1 MEGDEVFKDKT
12 VDFNYKLILV
22 GNSMVGKTC
31 ITNRYVEETFNED
44 EARSRKVQIYHKL
57 FKIPDSIPEQVAD
70 LHIWDTLGQEKFQSI
85 AKIFFKG
92 TVGAFLVF
100 DLSNRESFEQLTKWY
115 DIVNESC

>member
-44 EARSRKVQIYHKL
+44 EARSRKV
-57 FKIPDSIPEQVAD
+57 
-70 LHIWDTLGQEKFQSI
+70 
-85 AKIFFKG
+85 
-92 TVGAFLVF
+92 
-100 DLSNRESFEQLTKWY
+100 
-115 DIVNESC
+115 